1 MTYLAKRPTDFFRD
15 FDRSMEEFFGTD
27 RLQTRIPNVDI
38 KENENSYVIEAELP
52 GLTEKDVEVK
62 VENRN
67 LFISTVKEEKKEEK
81 KDTYL
86 IRERSS
92 YSFSRN
98 FILPEDADADS
109 TTGTFKNGVLSLE
122 ISKKP
127 EKKPKSI
134 KIKAA

>member
-1 MTYLAKRPTDFFRD
+1 MTDVAKKPVDFFRD
-15 FDRSMEEFFGTD
+15 FDRSLDTLFTSD
-27 RLQTRIPNVDI
+27 RELTRMPNVDI
-38 KENENSYVIEAELP
+38 KENGNSYVIEAELP

-67 LFISTVKEEKKEEK
+67 LFISTVKEKKKEEK
-81 KDTYL
+81 KDNYL

-98 FILPEDADADS
+98 FILPEDADAES
-109 TTGTFKNGVLSLE
+109 ISGVFKNGVLSLE
-122 ISKKP
+122 IAKKP

-134 KIKAA
+134 KIKVA